1 MGKGEE
7 EEEEEEV
14 EIISEKDVKTENN
27 IVVEGEVSRNSTVE
41 TNSNNKSSLNENQ
54 SIGKQEP
61 KKFPGPV
68 RPAVF
73 VPVLRKPSIQA
84 SRLKLPILAEE
95 QTVMETINEHDIVIV
110 AGETGSGK
118 TTQIPQFL
126 YEAGY
131 TSKKLIGIT
140 EPRRVA
146 AISMSRRVAEELN
159 LGSDVVSYLIRFE
172 GNVTPRTKIKF
183 MTDGVLLKEIQSDF
197 LLTSYSVIILDE
209 AHERSVYTDI
219 LIGLLSRIVPLRAKR
234 GDSLKLIIMSATLR
248 ISDFTEN
255 ARLFKIPPP
264 VIQVDARQFPVTI
277 HFNKKTATDYMQEA
291 FIKACKIHAKLPEG
305 GLLIFVTGQKEVCS
319 LVRKLKH
326 TFPYKKHKDKSKTDK
341 ERESFEVN
349 VKDKENNRRDENEDE
364 SDHYEDDLSMK
375 RIMDKVKRNKKKNVV
390 TLPEINL
397 DNYAVAPN
405 DDTEGDLLDEEET
418 EDVLEEEDEEEGEG
432 GDLAERVAMYS
443 AATSAP
449 LWVLPLY
456 SLLPT
461 HKQAKVF
468 ESIPEGCRL
477 CVVATNVAETSL
489 TIPNVKYVVDTGR
502 TKTRLYDKITGISAF
517 TVTWTSQASANQR
530 AGRAGRQGPGH
541 CYRLYSSAVFNDEFE
556 KFSVPEIQRKP
567 VDDLLLQMK
576 SMSIHRVVNFPFPS
590 APDVIQ
596 LRAGERRLALLGAL
610 QPVRVNSKGNKM
622 KNIDEYC
629 SKLTPLG
636 EAMSLFPVSPRFGK
650 MLCLSH
656 QHALLPYT
664 VAIVAALSVQELL
677 LGADSDVARIR
688 TKWAGV
694 NNSLLLGDL
703 MVLLRSVGAAEKANV
718 NGNMEDFCN
727 KHGLRLK
734 AVVETRKLRIQL
746 TNELNVNIP
755 DLDLCVDPDMPP
767 PTDTQ
772 ARLLRQIALAG
783 MVDQVARLVP
793 DEEKKALG
801 VPKKKPLYAIP
812 EMEEGVYLHS
822 GSVLRKTMP
831 EWVVYEEI
839 FQTGDPG
846 QEKMIMRGITA
857 IEPEWLPIYTPS
869 LCSFSP
875 PLEDPPPR
883 YISSSKKLLCHVN
896 ATFGKSGWPLPVV
909 EIDMPKGL
917 DRFKWF
923 AVFLLDGSI
932 CPKLSKYVKSLLS
945 TPTTMV
951 KSWASL
957 QRRTEILL
965 QALVQKQT
973 DNVDRLL
980 SLWSTEPAYLRSE
993 YLQWLPESAHNEVTA
1008 VWPPV

>member
-1 MGKGEE
+1 M
-7 EEEEEEV
+7 
-14 EIISEKDVKTENN
+14 
-27 IVVEGEVSRNSTVE
+27 
-41 TNSNNKSSLNENQ
+41 
-54 SIGKQEP
+54 IG
-61 KKFPGPV
+61 V
-68 RPAVF
+68 
-73 VPVLRKPSIQA
+73 
-84 SRLKLPILAEE
+84 
-95 QTVMETINEHDIVIV
+95 
-110 AGETGSGK
+110 
-118 TTQIPQFL
+118 
-126 YEAGY
+126 
-131 TSKKLIGIT
+131 T

-146 AISMSRRVAEELN
+146 AISMSKRVGEELN
-159 LGSDVVSYLIRFE
+159 LSSEQVSYLIRFE
-172 GNVTPRTKIKF
+172 GNVTPDTKIKF

-219 LIGLLSRIVPLRAKR
+219 LIGLLSRIVPLRLKR
-234 GDSLKLIIMSATLR
+234 DDPLKLIIMSATLR

-255 ARLFKIPPP
+255 TRLFKTPPP
-264 VIQVDARQFPVTI
+264 VIQFPVTI
-277 HFNKKTATDYMQEA
+277 HFNKKTPTDYLQEA
-291 FIKACKIHAKLPEG
+291 FIKACKIHAKLPDG
-305 GLLIFVTGQKEVCS
+305 GILIFVTGQKEVCS

-326 TFPYKKHKDKSKTDK
+326 TFPYRKSTEKAK
-341 ERESFEVN
+341 
-349 VKDKENNRRDENEDE
+349 DENENKTDE
-364 SDHYEDDLSMK
+364 NEANEEGNDSDDDLSMK
-375 RIMDKVKRNKKKNVV
+375 TIINRMKRNKKKEI
-390 TLPEINL
+390 TLPDINL
-397 DNYAVAPN
+397 DNYAVTPN
-405 DDTEGDLLDEEET
+405 DDTEGDLLDEET
-418 EDVLEEEDEEEGEG
+418 MEDILDEEEGEEG
-432 GDLAERVAMYS
+432 GEERAALYS
-443 AATSAP
+443 AATSTP

-489 TIPNVKYVVDTGR
+489 TIPNVKYVVDTGK

-517 TVTWTSQASANQR
+517 SVTWTSQASANQR

-576 SMSIHRVVNFPFPS
+576 AMSIHRVVNFPFPS

-610 QPVRVNSKGNKM
+610 QPVLVKTTGKTKHM
-622 KNIDEYC
+622 DEYC

-636 EAMSLFPVSPRFGK
+636 EAMSLFPVSPRFAK

-656 QHALLPYT
+656 QHSLLPYT
-664 VAIVAALSVQELL
+664 IAIVAALSVQELL
-677 LGADSDVARIR
+677 LSPDSNVTKIR

-703 MVLLRSVGAAEKANV
+703 MVLLRAVGAAEKANV
-718 NGNMEDFCN
+718 SGNMEEFCI

-746 TNELNVNIP
+746 TNELNMNIP
-755 DLDLCVDPDMPP
+755 DLELCVDPDMAPP
-767 PTDTQ
+767 SDTQ
-772 ARLLRQIALAG
+772 ARLLRQIALSG
-783 MVDQVARLVP
+783 MVDQVARATP

-801 VPKKKPLYAIP
+801 IPKKKPLYSIP

-839 FQTGDPG
+839 FQTD
-846 QEKMIMRGITA
+846 EKMIMRGITA
-857 IEPEWLPIYTPS
+857 IEPEWLPVYAPS
-869 LCSFSP
+869 LCTFSS
-875 PLEDPPPR
+875 PLEHPTPR
-883 YISSSKKLLCHVN
+883 YIPTTKKLMCHVN

-909 EIDMPKGL
+909 EIEMPKGL

-932 CPKLSKYVKSLLS
+932 CPKLSKYVTSLLS

-965 QALVQKQT
+965 QALVQKNT
-973 DNVDRLL
+973 DNVDTLMDIWK
-980 SLWSTEPAYLRSE
+980 SEPAYLRSE
-993 YLQWLPESAHNEVTA
+993 YLQWLPEVIIRYF
-1008 VWPPV
+1008 

>member
-1 MGKGEE
+1 MMM
-7 EEEEEEV
+7 
-14 EIISEKDVKTENN
+14 IINTMFCF
-27 IVVEGEVSRNSTVE
+27 R
-41 TNSNNKSSLNENQ
+41 
-54 SIGKQEP
+54 
-61 KKFPGPV
+61 
-68 RPAVF
+68 
-73 VPVLRKPSIQA
+73 
-84 SRLKLPILAEE
+84 
-95 QTVMETINEHDIVIV
+95 
-110 AGETGSGK
+110 
-118 TTQIPQFL
+118 
-126 YEAGY
+126 
-131 TSKKLIGIT
+131 SKKLIGIT

-349 VKDKENNRRDENEDE
+349 VKDKENNQRDENEDE